1 MLSQKIIIEKDP
13 EEIVSL
19 QTVKD
24 FLNVFND
31 THDDLIKK
39 LTTSAR
45 KTVENIL
52 NIALNND
59 IIEYKTNN
67 FTNISCHSLVELP
80 DTPVQK
86 ILSIEHKSEKIE
98 DFSLTNNGIKS
109 VLQIPFLNIGLDE
122 NLKIKYVRGPNKKEI
137 NESIKL
143 ATLMLIKDLFTERST
158 KSSSMNNIKQLLT
171 PFINFNI

>member
-1 MLSQKIIIEKDP
+1 MQSQKTIIKKDT

-24 FLNVFND
+24 FLNIFTD

-59 IIEYKTNN
+59 TVEYKTNN
-67 FTNISCHSLVELP
+67 FQNISCHSIVELP

-86 ILSIEHKSEKIE
+86 IISVEHKNREIS

-109 VLQIPFLNIGLDE
+109 ILQIPFLNIGVDE
-122 NLKIKYVRGPNKKEI
+122 DLKIKYVRGPNKNEI

-143 ATLMLIKDLFTERST
+143 ATLMLVKDLFTERST
-158 KSSSMNNIKQLLT
+158 KSSSLNTIKQMLT